1 MIAKILRKHGPFQV
15 KKLKPFNKPKP
26 ESYSAPLKYDANTKS
41 ITLNKSREQSFT
53 SSISRQDKASRVA
66 SYIEYR
72 TLREGLKRIR
82 AKNISIFGT
91 SGYKV
96 KKVHTSQQLLK
107 QPKLVGTNY
116 SVKTPKATKAI
127 KSFNKAAT
135 KVTVIARK
143 KGEKAYEVASTKL
156 GVGRRFYGVRKPKQG
171 FMDAH
176 ERKMTGQPPAILSE
190 GMKDFYAGQKPSA
203 LVKKHRSTLSKIYT
217 KFPKKFVEDNAGN
230 IKLNKWGIARI
241 SGGGKRGQL
250 KSHYKNVAKS
260 ELKQAKID
268 RNILRDTTVQKITGE
283 KTFWRKGGYVSK
295 PRQVTVSMTK
305 TVMSPEKTYDV
316 TTKRWKRTKPI

>member
-66 SYIEYR
+66 SYIEHR

-203 LVKKHRSTLSKIYT
+203 LLKKHRETLSKIYQS
-217 KFPKKFVEDNAGN
+217 PKSWRQRAPL
-230 IKLNKWGIARI
+230 IR
-241 SGGGKRGQL
+241 
-250 KSHYKNVAKS
+250 HYKNVAKS

>member
-1 MIAKILRKHGPFQV
+1 MKYLIKPFVLKV
-15 KKLKPFNKPKP
+15 KKLKPFNKPKSEP
-26 ESYSAPLKYDANTKS
+26 YKAPLSYDAKLKA
-41 ITLNKSREQSFT
+41 IIINKNRKLSLT
-53 SSISRQDKASRVA
+53 SSIAKQDKASRVA
-66 SYIEYR
+66 SYIEHR

-143 KGEKAYEVASTKL
+143 KAEKAYEVASTKL

-190 GMKDFYAGQKPSA
+190 GMKDFYAGQKPFA

-283 KTFWRKGGYVSK
+283 KTFWRKGGYISK
-295 PRQVTVSMTK
+295 PRKVSIPMTK
-305 TVMSPEKTYDV
+305 TVMQPEKTYDV
-316 TTKRWKRTKPI
+316 VLKRWLRTKPI

>member
-53 SSISRQDKASRVA
+53 SSIARQDKASRVA
-66 SYIEYR
+66 SYIEHR

-143 KGEKAYEVASTKL
+143 KAEKAYEVASTKL

-190 GMKDFYAGQKPSA
+190 GMKDFYAGQKPFA
-203 LVKKHRSTLSKIYT
+203 LVKKHRSTLSKIYQS
-217 KFPKKFVEDNAGN
+217 PKSWRQRAPL
-230 IKLNKWGIARI
+230 IR
-241 SGGGKRGQL
+241 
-250 KSHYKNVAKS
+250 HYKNVAKS

-283 KTFWRKGGYVSK
+283 KTFWRKGGYISK
-295 PRQVTVSMTK
+295 PRKVSIPMTK
-305 TVMSPEKTYDV
+305 TVMQPEKTYDV
-316 TTKRWKRTKPI
+316 VLKRWLRTKPI

>member
-53 SSISRQDKASRVA
+53 SSIARQDKASRVA
-66 SYIEYR
+66 SYIEHR

-143 KGEKAYEVASTKL
+143 KAEKAYEVASTKL

-190 GMKDFYAGQKPSA
+190 GMKDFYAGQKPLA
-203 LVKKHRSTLSKIYT
+203 LLKKHRETLSKIYQS
-217 KFPKKFVEDNAGN
+217 PKSWRQRAPL
-230 IKLNKWGIARI
+230 IR
-241 SGGGKRGQL
+241 
-250 KSHYKNVAKS
+250 HYKNVAKS

-283 KTFWRKGGYVSK
+283 KTFWRKGGYISK
-295 PRQVTVSMTK
+295 PRQVTVPMTK